1 MTPLQQEFWQAFR
14 TATGETCETPSE
26 ISAFGDSPAMA
37 DELLALILSG
47 QKTAT
52 CSLARWYRGPDA
64 EPLPKPGNFA
74 LVLDG
79 QDQPRCVLRIASVE
93 IKPIRETDAQFA
105 WDEGEGDRTL
115 EDWMQGHCAFWEREA
130 DREGF
135 SFSTDMDAVYERFEL
150 AWVPAPVA

>member
-1 MTPLQQEFWQAFR
+1 MTPNQRKFWTTFQDV
-14 TATGETCETPSE
+14 TGETTEGPSD

-52 CSLARWYRGPDA
+52 CSLARWYRGPRA
-64 EPLPKPGNFA
+64 EPLPKPGNLS

-79 QDQPRCVLRIASVE
+79 HDQPRCVLRITSVE

-115 EDWMQGHCAFWEREA
+115 EDWMRGHCDFWQREA
-130 DREGF
+130 EREGF
-135 SFSTDMDAVYERFEL
+135 TFSTDMDAVYERFEL
-150 AWVPAPVA
+150 AWVPETDV